1 LFFAISAATIPSA
14 SMTLKALATIPTAF
28 LTGIVAPLGYRLL
41 GRLDAN
47 PSTMATPLIAYAVVS
62 IAPFLVFV
70 IGFDRRRWNVDANY
84 WFSQEGKTDQR
95 RTWMRWGAYFV
106 GLIVGNAL

>member
-1 LFFAISAATIPSA
+1 MKLR
-14 SMTLKALATIPTAF
+14 ALATIPTAF

-41 GRLDAN
+41 ERLDPN
-47 PSTMATPLIAYAVVS
+47 PSTIATPLIAYAVVS

-70 IGFDRRRWNVDANY
+70 IGFDRKRWDADY

-95 RTWMRWGAYFV
+95 RMWIRWGAYFV
-106 GLIVGNAL
+106 GLIIGNAL